1 MRKYIVILVLLF
13 QAVVGYAQVKVTA
26 SLDTTQILIGGRS
39 HYSITV
45 YAPKGARISF
55 PDYKEKKEIVP
66 NVEVLNEQTDTFDTA
81 EGNSVR
87 RVYTIT
93 AWKDMRY
100 TLPAQ
105 KVSVDGKTKMTGS
118 VSLDVRSIPVDTVNN
133 AMMPPDDIQKVP
145 FTWSEWVSVILPLL
159 LALVFI
165 GVSFYLYK
173 RQGCKKK
180 GWKGKKAH
188 VLSFYEQAK
197 QELSEIAKNKTS
209 YSEQKLYYTD
219 VTNVLRKYIS
229 QRFGI
234 NALEQTSYEI
244 LERLKDVCKSSEV
257 DDLREVFNTVDLVK
271 FAKYSTNANDMD
283 FYLDSI
289 VRFIDC
295 TKKEEPVEVVV
306 EPTKDVIESG
316 LRRRLRFTIGL
327 LIVVSILL
335 LLYAVSEAYVLLV

>member
-1 MRKYIVILVLLF
+1 MRKYIVILVLLV

-118 VSLDVRSIPVDTVNN
+118 VVLDVRSIPVHG
-133 AMMPPDDIQKVP
+133 
-145 FTWSEWVSVILPLL
+145 VSGFLL
-159 LALVFI
+159 FCHFYLHWCLLVFPFI
-165 GVSFYLYK
+165 FTSVKVVRRKAGKEK
-173 RQGCKKK
+173 RLTSCHFMSRQ
-180 GWKGKKAH
+180 
-188 VLSFYEQAK
+188 S
-197 QELSEIAKNKTS
+197 KNS
-209 YSEQKLYYTD
+209 
-219 VTNVLRKYIS
+219 
-229 QRFGI
+229 
-234 NALEQTSYEI
+234 
-244 LERLKDVCKSSEV
+244 
-257 DDLREVFNTVDLVK
+257 
-271 FAKYSTNANDMD
+271 
-283 FYLDSI
+283 
-289 VRFIDC
+289 VR
-295 TKKEEPVEVVV
+295 
-306 EPTKDVIESG
+306 
-316 LRRRLRFTIGL
+316 
-327 LIVVSILL
+327 
-335 LLYAVSEAYVLLV
+335 